1 MIRNSRTILRRTAA
15 GLLAVLCLS
24 LTACST
30 QNNTAPTVSDADK
43 QAIVLTANGV
53 DFTAEQYAA
62 SFVYNLNRMDSILGM
77 YGQKTSKD
85 MTEKSERDSF
95 SQNIAQLA
103 KQQLLYLSACEA
115 KMKENGLSYTDA
127 DIDAEIKTLADQM
140 GGDTGLD
147 TYLKDMGLTREQY
160 REFAKL
166 NVMIQK
172 LRKDYFS
179 KNPNAARETFDKEF
193 LRAKHVLIKTVD
205 DNNAELP
212 NQDELKAKAEEVAK
226 RAKAGESFDEL
237 IKTYNEDPGMESN
250 PDGYV
255 FTDGEMVPEFYE
267 GTKALANEAISDP
280 IKTTYGWHIIQRLP
294 LRDADF
300 ETKKAMIEEKT
311 FSDLAQSWQDA
322 SKAEEKDG
330 LSKVNLDTV
339 SGYLA

>member
-1 MIRNSRTILRRTAA
+1 MIPTSKATFRRTVA
-15 GLLAVLCLS
+15 GLLLCLS
-24 LTACST
+24 LTACGT
-30 QNNTAPTVSDADK
+30 QTGNTAAKVSDADK

-62 SFVYNLNRMDSILGM
+62 SYLYNLNRMDNILGM
-77 YGQKTSKD
+77 YGQKTSAQITDK
-85 MTEKSERDSF
+85 EERDSF
-95 SQNIAQLA
+95 SENIAQLA
-103 KQQLLYLSACEA
+103 KQQLVYLSACEA

-127 DIDAEIKTLADQM
+127 EIDAEIKTLADQM

-147 TYLKDMGLTREQY
+147 TYLKDIGLTRDQY

-172 LRKDYFS
+172 LREDFNA
-179 KNPNAARETFDKEF
+179 KNPNAAREAFDKDY
-193 LRAKHVLIKTVD
+193 LRAKHVLVKTVD

-212 NQDELKAKAEEVAK
+212 NQDALKAKAEDIAK
-226 RAKAGESFDEL
+226 RAKAGEDFDTL

-267 GTKALANEAISDP
+267 GTKALANDAVSDP
-280 IKTTYGWHIIQRLP
+280 VKTSYGWHIIKRLP

-300 ETKKAMIEEKT
+300 ESKKAMIEEKA
-311 FSDLAQSWQDA
+311 FSDLAQTWQDT
-322 SKAEEKDG
+322 SKAEEKEG

>member
-1 MIRNSRTILRRTAA
+1 MIRNSGTTLRRTAC

-43 QAIVLTANGV
+43 QAIALTANGV

-85 MTEKSERDSF
+85 ITDKAERDSF
-95 SQNIAQLA
+95 SENIAQLA
-103 KQQLLYLSACEA
+103 KQQLVYLSACEA
-115 KMKENGLSYTDA
+115 KMKESGLSYTDA
-127 DIDAEIKTLADQM
+127 EIDAEIKTLADQM
-140 GGDTGLD
+140 GGDTALD

-172 LRKDYFS
+172 LREDYFS

-193 LRAKHVLIKTVD
+193 LRAKHVLVKTVD

-226 RAKAGESFDEL
+226 RAKTGESFDEL

-255 FTDGEMVPEFYE
+255 FTEMVPEFYE
-267 GTKALANEAISDP
+267 GTKALAPEAISEP
-280 IKTTYGWHIIQRLP
+280 IKTTYGWHIIKRLP

-300 ETKKAMIEEKT
+300 ETKKAMIEEKM
-311 FSDLAQSWQDA
+311 FSDLAQTWQDE
-322 SKAEEKDG
+322 SKVEEKDA
-330 LSKVNLDTV
+330 LSKVNLDTA